1 LTSFSGSFAFLIT
14 VEDAAGNTAACDPVI
29 TEVAGALPEATAL
42 GASYPNPARVGSG
55 ASVTVPFTLA
65 EATEVRVVVYD
76 VLGREVAVL
85 ADGAMEA
92 GRYEVG
98 WSEARSLPSGTY
110 VVRLTAGALT
120 QTRRMM
126 LLR

>member
-1 LTSFSGSFAFLIT
+1 LEESDHHA
-14 VEDAAGNTAACDPVI
+14 E
-29 TEVAGALPEATAL
+29 E
-42 GASYPNPARVGSG
+42 
-55 ASVTVPFTLA
+55 SVTVPFTLA